1 MRPVTRSPAPPRR
14 PAPPPPAAP
23 QPPAAPPPRAVPQP
37 PAAPPPRAAPL
48 PPPYGRVP
56 PGARRHP
63 NELLAQQRL
72 TEPPAGFGHPPPRY
86 PHHPEAGAPATRPLP
101 TDSGRRWLLVGVAL
115 VAVAVL
121 GVAGTFLVLRKHAS
135 ADPPGKPVNAA
146 GVSYRVPPEW
156 AEVPGAPGTT
166 IGGVALDGVATGPR
180 YSCAGHGRNRV
191 TVGSTLLFRRD
202 GSEPRPEDAVRS
214 FGPLFAAS
222 FYGGA
227 AEVVAERPAPRTV
240 AGVAGAA
247 GRIEVRPPDPG
258 DCPGL
263 TGRLYLLALPT
274 PKRGEDGRPAV
285 VLLVVQQDL
294 GGGPPEVPTIDES
307 TVMKILDS
315 ARVAD
320 R

>member
-1 MRPVTRSPAPPRR
+1 MPPAAR
-14 PAPPPPAAP
+14 PAPPSPQPAAP
-23 QPPAAPPPRAVPQP
+23 ATGGFPVQPRTGGFPAQPAAR
-37 PAAPPPRAAPL
+37 PA
-48 PPPYGRVP
+48 YGRVP
-56 PGARRHP
+56 PGGRRHP
-63 NELLAQQRL
+63 SELLAQQRL
-72 TEPPAGFGHPPPRY
+72 TEPPAGFAHPPPRY
-86 PHHPEAGAPATRPLP
+86 PHHPDAGAPVTRPLP

-121 GVAGTFLVLRKHAS
+121 GVAGTLLVLRQHAV

-156 AEVPGAPGTT
+156 AEVPAAAGTT

-202 GSEPRPEDAVRS
+202 GSVPRPEDAVRS

-227 AEVVAERPAPRTV
+227 SEVVAERPAPHTV
-240 AGVAGAA
+240 AGVSGAA
-247 GRIEVRPPDPG
+247 GRIEVRPPDSG
-258 DCPGL
+258 GCPGL

-274 PKRGEDGRPAV
+274 PKRGEGGRPAV
-285 VLLVVQQDL
+285 VLLVVQRDL
-294 GGGPPEVPTIDES
+294 AGGPPDVPAVDDAAVTR
-307 TVMKILDS
+307 VLDS
-315 ARVAD
+315 ARVSD
-320 R
+320 Q